1 MPPPATRGCAT
12 PEFETAATRFLL
24 DSFHELQTRKAV
36 RLVFV
41 LAPDYFQRHTV
52 FGAYRDVDAFAARAA
67 QEGFEVARL
76 GEAFAAA
83 ERAGVK
89 LDMAPID
96 RHWSAAGSEVAA
108 QAVAAYLR

>member
-1 MPPPATRGCAT
+1 
-12 PEFETAATRFLL
+12 
-24 DSFHELQTRKAV
+24 
-36 RLVFV
+36 
-41 LAPDYFQRHTV
+41 
-52 FGAYRDVDAFAARAA
+52 VDAFAARAA

-89 LDMAPID
+89 VDMAPID
-96 RHWSAAGSEVAA
+96 RHWSAAGNEVAA